1 VTLTPIPIRTHL
13 ANALTLQVL
22 EAQVRADALPRHVL
36 DVMRELHSAP
46 AALAGAVLNTQG
58 PAR

>member
-1 VTLTPIPIRTHL
+1 VILTPIPIRTNL

-46 AALAGAVLNTQG
+46 AALAGAVLT
-58 PAR
+58 AKETMR